1 MSSSLSTKACGL
13 GINLTAADTCIM
25 HDLDFNPFN
34 DLQAEDRCHRIG
46 QKKPVTIIK
55 MVAKDCVDE
64 DIYNMQQRKARM
76 NAAIMDNPSTT
87 SDFAKEQRQTLNQAV
102 DRYLKSP
109 SMKKR
114 AENREKENSSNS
126 ESARV

>member
-1 MSSSLSTKACGL
+1 
-13 GINLTAADTCIM
+13 M

-46 QKKPVTIIK
+46 QKKSVTIIK

-87 SDFAKEQRQTLNQAV
+87 SSDLVKEQRQTLNQAV

-109 SMKKR
+109 SIKR
-114 AENREKENSSNS
+114 CVENGEKENSNNS